1 MYAFAFNKSCDT
13 TNQMRTEITHTYL
26 DPLMKY
32 FILSCKKLEIVDK
45 NNQSYILTGLR
56 PS

>member
-1 MYAFAFNKSCDT
+1 MPFYNKSCDT
-13 TNQMRTEITHTYL
+13 KNQMRTEITHTYL